1 MQKKYNKKMQVTNM
15 REARKIIEKIIHKEM
30 TKKDKDNEKCLLV
43 SKRNF
48 KTRLGDGTGIRRGKK
63 NVKKTI
69 KNISK

>member
-15 REARKIIEKIIHKEM
+15 REARKIIEKIIHKEL

-43 SKRNF
+43 SKRNL

-63 NVKKTI
+63 NLKKTI